1 MSKSLDEIANEM
13 EPLYNDAMKAQA
25 KMVALEEDATK
36 ALKEFALKHYPEIHN
51 LEKEGFEALEDA
63 IWHVV
68 DRYVRDIDHITYTMQ
83 IKE

>member
-1 MSKSLDEIANEM
+1 MSKSLEEFAAEM
-13 EPLYNDAMKAQA
+13 EPLYNALMESQA
-25 KMVALEEDATK
+25 KMVALEADATK

>member
-1 MSKSLDEIANEM
+1 MSEIPDELINEM
-13 EPLYNDAMKAQA
+13 DELYKAGMIGQA
-25 KMVALEEDATK
+25 KMEALEEDATK

-51 LEKEGFEALEDA
+51 LEKEGFEALDDA

-68 DRYVRDIDHITYTMQ
+68 DRYVRDIDRITYTMQ